1 MTLALPAGK
10 QEGATVLLLHLLDDR
25 HYRRG
30 QWNAVFLAS
39 LHAPGRS
46 VQTLSVIS
54 AASVPITSPVRAA
67 VRIRNSSARADTPL
81 LGAQRGHE
89 LRQIVI
95 R

>member
-39 LHAPGRS
+39 LHAPGRYRPNLAGDLGG
-46 VQTLSVIS
+46 Q
-54 AASVPITSPVRAA
+54 RADHL
-67 VRIRNSSARADTPL
+67 ARARRRENQEL
-81 LGAQRGHE
+81 ERACGHAPPG
-89 LRQIVI
+89 RAT
-95 R
+95 RP